1 MEEIARSE
9 REASETKRQAAASI
23 EKVKQEA
30 RHRITQ
36 EQEECRKS
44 LDDLN
49 EELERAHEEGVYLA
63 GLNENLLR
71 IARERANADRKLK
84 PKKEHT
90 GYVVVSSTEKEYR
103 YKINRRDF
111 ETATL

>member
-1 MEEIARSE
+1 M
-9 REASETKRQAAASI
+9 
-23 EKVKQEA
+23 
-30 RHRITQ
+30 
-36 EQEECRKS
+36 
-44 LDDLN
+44 
-49 EELERAHEEGVYLA
+49 YLA

-111 ETATL
+111 ETATPVSYTHLDVYKRQQLRFGKQCCKVPIPLILRKNRQGGR